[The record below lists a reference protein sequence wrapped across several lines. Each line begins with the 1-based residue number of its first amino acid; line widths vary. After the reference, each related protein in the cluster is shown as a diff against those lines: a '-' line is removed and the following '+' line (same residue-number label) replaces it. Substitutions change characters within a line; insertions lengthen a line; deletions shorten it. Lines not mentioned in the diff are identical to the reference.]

1 MPKTSV
7 RDLPYEVWALLVG
20 MFTVA
25 LGYGVVA
32 PVLPA
37 YALQFDVSFAAA
49 SAIISVFAV
58 MRVIF
63 APASGALV
71 RRFGERRVYLVGI
84 LIVAV
89 TTGSAAFAADYWQLL
104 VLRGLAG
111 IGSTMFSVAAMGLLI
126 KLSPVDARARVA
138 SLNSGSFMSG
148 AVLGPL
154 LGALFAGLGLR
165 APLLVYGFM
174 LVIAASIV
182 AVSLR
187 NSRVVS
193 RDDQA
198 PTHIIMTLRQAFSV
212 SQYRATLG
220 SSFAHGWATIGVR
233 SALIPLFTV
242 AVLGQ
247 TATAAGWMLTAF
259 ALANLAVL
267 FPAGR
272 LADRIGRKPL
282 IVSGIVVASVGL
294 SSLSFAHEIG
304 WALIF
309 VAIWG
314 IGAALMVPAQQAV
327 LADVLGKNARG
338 GQVLAAY
345 QMSTDLGAVIGP
357 IVTGLVVDAFGFD
370 EALFFTSAVFL
381 VSGVIWLFTPDSRA
395 LQNNSQ
401 TNTQTQPIP
410 VQPEGG

>member
-1 MPKTSV
+1 MPKSSV

-37 YALQFDVSFAAA
+37 YALEFDVTFAAA
-49 SAIISVFAV
+49 SAIISAFAV

-71 RRFGERRVYLVGI
+71 RRFGERRIYIIGI

-89 TTGSAAFAADYWQLL
+89 TTGSAAFATDYWQLL
-104 VLRGLAG
+104 TLRALAG

-154 LGALFAGLGLR
+154 LGALFAGFGLR
-165 APLLVYGFM
+165 APLIVYAIM
-174 LVIAASIV
+174 LVIAATIV

-187 NSRVVS
+187 NSSIVS
-193 RDDQA
+193 RDEHQA
-198 PTHIIMTLRQAFSV
+198 THPVMTPRQAFRV

-242 AVLGQ
+242 VVLGES
-247 TATAAGWMLTAF
+247 ATAAGWMLTAF
-259 ALANLAVL
+259 AIANLAVL
-267 FPAGR
+267 FPSGR

-282 IVSGIVVASVGL
+282 ILVGLAVASVGL
-294 SSLSFAHEIG
+294 SSLALTHELG
-304 WALIF
+304 WALILAA
-309 VAIWG
+309 VWG
-314 IGAALMVPAQQAV
+314 IGSAFMVPAQQAV
-327 LADVLGKNARG
+327 LADVLGKDARG

-357 IVTGLVVDAFGFD
+357 VLTGLVVDAFGFD
-370 EALFFTSAVFL
+370 EALFFTSSLFII
-381 VSGVIWLFTPDSRA
+381 SGIIWLFTPDSRS
-395 LQNNSQ
+395 LQV
-401 TNTQTQPIP
+401 TTKTGTIP
-410 VQPEGG
+410 VQPDAT

>member
-1 MPKTSV
+1 MPKSSV

-37 YALQFDVSFAAA
+37 YALEFDVTFAAA
-49 SAIISVFAV
+49 SAIISAFAV

-63 APASGALV
+63 APASGALI
-71 RRFGERRVYLVGI
+71 RRFGERRIYIIGI

-89 TTGSAAFAADYWQLL
+89 TTGSAAFATDYWQLL
-104 VLRGLAG
+104 TLRALAG

-154 LGALFAGLGLR
+154 LGALFAGFGLR
-165 APLLVYGFM
+165 APLIVYAIM
-174 LVIAASIV
+174 LVIAATIV
-182 AVSLR
+182 AISLR
-187 NSRVVS
+187 NSSIVS
-193 RDDQA
+193 RDEHQT
-198 PTHIIMTLRQAFSV
+198 THTVMTLRQAFRV

-242 AVLGQ
+242 VVLGES
-247 TATAAGWMLTAF
+247 ATAAGWMLTAF
-259 ALANLAVL
+259 AIANLAVL
-267 FPAGR
+267 FPSGR

-282 IVSGIVVASVGL
+282 ILVGLAVASVGL
-294 SSLSFAHEIG
+294 SSLALTHELG
-304 WALIF
+304 WALILAA
-309 VAIWG
+309 VWG
-314 IGAALMVPAQQAV
+314 IGSAFMVPAQQAV
-327 LADVLGKNARG
+327 LADVLGKDARG

-357 IVTGLVVDAFGFD
+357 ILTGLVVDVFGFD
-370 EALFFTSAVFL
+370 EALFFTSSLFII
-381 VSGVIWLFTPDSRA
+381 SGIIWLFTPDSRS
-395 LQNNSQ
+395 LQVTSK
-401 TNTQTQPIP
+401 TGTIP
-410 VQPEGG
+410 VQPDAT

>member
-1 MPKTSV
+1 MPKSSV

-37 YALQFDVSFAAA
+37 YALEFDVTFAAA
-49 SAIISVFAV
+49 SAIISAFAV

-71 RRFGERRVYLVGI
+71 RRFGERRIYIIGI

-89 TTGSAAFAADYWQLL
+89 TTGSAAFATDYWQLL
-104 VLRGLAG
+104 TLRALAG

-154 LGALFAGLGLR
+154 LGALFAGFGLR
-165 APLLVYGFM
+165 APLIVYAIM
-174 LVIAASIV
+174 LVIAATIV
-182 AVSLR
+182 AISLR
-187 NSRVVS
+187 NSSIVS
-193 RDDQA
+193 RDEHQT
-198 PTHIIMTLRQAFSV
+198 THTVMTLRQAFRV

-242 AVLGQ
+242 VVLGES
-247 TATAAGWMLTAF
+247 ATAAGWMLTAF
-259 ALANLAVL
+259 AIANLAVL
-267 FPAGR
+267 FPSGR

-282 IVSGIVVASVGL
+282 ILVGLAVASVGL
-294 SSLSFAHEIG
+294 SSLALTHELG
-304 WALIF
+304 WALILAA
-309 VAIWG
+309 VWG
-314 IGAALMVPAQQAV
+314 IGSAFMVPAQQAV
-327 LADVLGKNARG
+327 LADVLGKDARG

-357 IVTGLVVDAFGFD
+357 ILTGLVVDVFGFD
-370 EALFFTSAVFL
+370 EALFFTSSLFII
-381 VSGVIWLFTPDSRA
+381 SGIIWLFTPDSRS
-395 LQNNSQ
+395 LQVTSK
-401 TNTQTQPIP
+401 TGTIP
-410 VQPEGG
+410 VQPDAT

>member
-1 MPKTSV
+1 MPKSSV

-37 YALQFDVSFAAA
+37 YALEFDVSFAAA
-49 SAIISVFAV
+49 SAIISAFAV

-63 APASGALV
+63 APASGALI
-71 RRFGERRVYLVGI
+71 RRFGERRIYIIGI

-89 TTGSAAFAADYWQLL
+89 TTGSAAFATDYWQLL
-104 VLRGLAG
+104 TLRALAG

-154 LGALFAGLGLR
+154 LGALFAGFGLR
-165 APLLVYGFM
+165 APLIVYAIM
-174 LVIAASIV
+174 LVIAATIV
-182 AVSLR
+182 AISLR
-187 NSRVVS
+187 NSSIVS
-193 RDDQA
+193 RDEHQT
-198 PTHIIMTLRQAFSV
+198 THTVMTLRQAFRV

-242 AVLGQ
+242 VVLGES
-247 TATAAGWMLTAF
+247 ATAAGWMLTAF
-259 ALANLAVL
+259 AIANLAVL
-267 FPAGR
+267 FPSGR

-282 IVSGIVVASVGL
+282 ILVGLAVASVGL
-294 SSLSFAHEIG
+294 SSLALTHELG
-304 WALIF
+304 WALILAA
-309 VAIWG
+309 VWG
-314 IGAALMVPAQQAV
+314 IGSAFMVPAQQAV
-327 LADVLGKNARG
+327 LADVLGKDARG

-357 IVTGLVVDAFGFD
+357 ILTGLVVDVFGFD
-370 EALFFTSAVFL
+370 EALFFTSSLFI
-381 VSGVIWLFTPDSRA
+381 VSGIIWLFTPDSRS
-395 LQNNSQ
+395 LQVTSK
-401 TNTQTQPIP
+401 TGTIP
-410 VQPEGG
+410 VQPDAT

>member
-1 MPKTSV
+1 MPKSSV

-37 YALQFDVSFAAA
+37 YALEFDVTFAAA
-49 SAIISVFAV
+49 SAIISAFAV

-63 APASGALV
+63 APASGVLV
-71 RRFGERRVYLVGI
+71 RRFGERRIYIIGI

-89 TTGSAAFAADYWQLL
+89 TTGSAAFATDYWQLL
-104 VLRGLAG
+104 TLRALAG

-154 LGALFAGLGLR
+154 LGALFAGFGLR
-165 APLLVYGFM
+165 APLIVYAIM
-174 LVIAASIV
+174 LVIAATIV
-182 AVSLR
+182 AISLR
-187 NSRVVS
+187 NSSIVS
-193 RDDQA
+193 RDEHQT
-198 PTHIIMTLRQAFSV
+198 THTVMTLRQAFRV

-242 AVLGQ
+242 VVLGES
-247 TATAAGWMLTAF
+247 ATAAGWMLTAF
-259 ALANLAVL
+259 AIANLAVL
-267 FPAGR
+267 FPSGR

-282 IVSGIVVASVGL
+282 ILVGLAVASVGL
-294 SSLSFAHEIG
+294 SSLALTHELG
-304 WALIF
+304 WALILAA
-309 VAIWG
+309 VWG
-314 IGAALMVPAQQAV
+314 IGSAFMVPAQQAV
-327 LADVLGKNARG
+327 LADVLGKDARG

-357 IVTGLVVDAFGFD
+357 ILTGLVVDVFGFD
-370 EALFFTSAVFL
+370 EALFFTSSLFII
-381 VSGVIWLFTPDSRA
+381 SGIIWLFTPDSRS
-395 LQNNSQ
+395 LQVTSK
-401 TNTQTQPIP
+401 TGTIP
-410 VQPEGG
+410 VQPDAT

>member
-1 MPKTSV
+1 MPKSSV

-37 YALQFDVSFAAA
+37 YALEFDVTFAAA
-49 SAIISVFAV
+49 SAIISAFAV

-63 APASGALV
+63 APASGVLV
-71 RRFGERRVYLVGI
+71 RHFGERRIYIIGI

-89 TTGSAAFAADYWQLL
+89 TTGSAAFATDYWQLL
-104 VLRGLAG
+104 TLRALAG

-154 LGALFAGLGLR
+154 LGALFAGFGLR
-165 APLLVYGFM
+165 APLIVYAIM
-174 LVIAASIV
+174 LVIAATIV
-182 AVSLR
+182 AISLR
-187 NSRVVS
+187 NSSIVS
-193 RDDQA
+193 RDEHQT
-198 PTHIIMTLRQAFSV
+198 THTVMTLRQAFRV

-242 AVLGQ
+242 VVLGES
-247 TATAAGWMLTAF
+247 ATAAGWMLTAF
-259 ALANLAVL
+259 AIANLAVL
-267 FPAGR
+267 FPSGR

-282 IVSGIVVASVGL
+282 ILVGLAVASVGL
-294 SSLSFAHEIG
+294 SSLALTHELG
-304 WALIF
+304 WALILAA
-309 VAIWG
+309 VWG
-314 IGAALMVPAQQAV
+314 IGSAFMVPAQQAV
-327 LADVLGKNARG
+327 LADVLGKDARG

-357 IVTGLVVDAFGFD
+357 ILTGLVVDVFGFD
-370 EALFFTSAVFL
+370 EALFFTSSLFII
-381 VSGVIWLFTPDSRA
+381 SGIIWLFTPDSRS
-395 LQNNSQ
+395 LQVTSK
-401 TNTQTQPIP
+401 TGTIP
-410 VQPEGG
+410 VQPDAT

>member
-1 MPKTSV
+1 MPKSSV

-37 YALQFDVSFAAA
+37 YALEFDVSFAAA
-49 SAIISVFAV
+49 SAIISAFAV

-63 APASGALV
+63 APASGALI
-71 RRFGERRVYLVGI
+71 RRFGERRIYIIGI

-89 TTGSAAFAADYWQLL
+89 TTGSAAFATDYWQLL
-104 VLRGLAG
+104 TLRALAG

-154 LGALFAGLGLR
+154 LGALFAGFGLR
-165 APLLVYGFM
+165 APLIVYAIM
-174 LVIAASIV
+174 LVIAATIV
-182 AVSLR
+182 AISLR
-187 NSRVVS
+187 NSSIVS
-193 RDDQA
+193 RDEHQT
-198 PTHIIMTLRQAFSV
+198 THTVMTLRQAFRV

-242 AVLGQ
+242 VVLGES
-247 TATAAGWMLTAF
+247 ATAAGWMLTAF
-259 ALANLAVL
+259 AIANLAVL
-267 FPAGR
+267 FPSGR

-282 IVSGIVVASVGL
+282 ILVGLAVASVGL
-294 SSLSFAHEIG
+294 SSLALTHELG
-304 WALIF
+304 WALILAA
-309 VAIWG
+309 VWG
-314 IGAALMVPAQQAV
+314 IGSAFMVPAQQAV
-327 LADVLGKNARG
+327 LADVLGKDARG

-357 IVTGLVVDAFGFD
+357 ILTGLVVDVFGFD
-370 EALFFTSAVFL
+370 EALFFTSSLFII
-381 VSGVIWLFTPDSRA
+381 SGIIWLFTPDSRS
-395 LQNNSQ
+395 LQVTSK
-401 TNTQTQPIP
+401 TGTIP
-410 VQPEGG
+410 VQPDAT